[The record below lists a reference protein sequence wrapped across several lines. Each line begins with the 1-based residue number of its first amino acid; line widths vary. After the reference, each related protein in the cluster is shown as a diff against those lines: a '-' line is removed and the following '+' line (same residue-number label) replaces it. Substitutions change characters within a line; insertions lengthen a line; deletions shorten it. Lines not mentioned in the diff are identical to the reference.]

1 MIVALAVV
9 FLVVNIYI
17 GYRLSTWVRS
27 GSDYLVA
34 GREVR
39 GWVQFCSFSAIPF
52 AGSALVASPAFVVSV
67 GFWPAVAWV
76 FGLGIIYVV
85 MAFTSMKLLRRSGV
99 YTFGE
104 WVEIRFGM
112 TARQAVSVAQ
122 FAGLIFGV
130 AANLAGVGY
139 AMAPLLGWS
148 FTTTVTVT
156 TVGYLIY
163 MMMCG
168 EWGNTVNDLFQF
180 CFGMLLYLIV
190 FAFALAVFGL
200 PVNNYNPARVF
211 AFPGNAQVLG
221 LGGPPSY
228 TYAILGWFFFSF
240 AAQHYYI
247 KCASTRSEKGMTK
260 GVAGAGLFT
269 MVWAFLQATI
279 GLYALHLTPGGIPA
293 NQALTAFSKFTAAFP
308 QILQACI
315 ALGYLSAALSTI
327 TAGIQANTSIVVR
340 DFYQAVFRPEATSQ
354 HMLLPSRLA
363 TLVSAVLVLWAAHI
377 PGGPAPLLA
386 LMAVFMAVSAVLLCF
401 GVLWRRA
408 TPLAGTIAALSGI
421 ITGLVWH
428 FLLPRTITTFPGYPV
443 WAGYPV
449 VLVTSVL
456 LVALSFVTAPKYY
469 GRPEWRFG
477 RERLASEA
485 RAAVAGARE

>member
-1 MIVALAVV
+1 MIVGLAVV

-17 GYRLSTWVRS
+17 GYRLSNWVRS
-27 GSDYLVA
+27 GSDFLVA
-34 GREVR
+34 GRQVR

-67 GFWPAVAWV
+67 GFWPAAAWV
-76 FGLGIIYVV
+76 FGLGVIYVV

-112 TARQAVSVAQ
+112 TARQAVSAAQ
-122 FAGLIFGV
+122 FVGLIFGV

-139 AMAPLLGWS
+139 AMGPLLGWS
-148 FTTTVTVT
+148 FTATVMVT
-156 TVGYLIY
+156 TIGYVVY

-180 CFGMLLYLIV
+180 CFGALLYVIV
-190 FAFALAVFGL
+190 FAFAFAVFGL

-211 AFPGNAQVLG
+211 AFPGNAQVFG

-247 KCASTRSEKGMTK
+247 KCASTRSEKGMTV

-279 GLYALHLTPGGIPA
+279 GLYALHLTPGGIPP

-308 QILQACI
+308 EILQAFI

-340 DFYQAVFRPEATSQ
+340 DFYQAIFKPEATSQ
-354 HMLLPSRLA
+354 HMVLPSRLA
-363 TLVSAVLVLWAAHI
+363 TLVSALLVLWAAHV

-408 TPLAGTIAALSGI
+408 TPRAGTIAAFGGI

-428 FLLPRTITTFPGYPV
+428 FVLPRAITAFPGYPV

-456 LVALSFVTAPKYY
+456 LVVLSFVTAPKYY

>member
-1 MIVALAVV
+1 
-9 FLVVNIYI
+9 
-17 GYRLSTWVRS
+17 
-27 GSDYLVA
+27 
-34 GREVR
+34 
-39 GWVQFCSFSAIPF
+39 
-52 AGSALVASPAFVVSV
+52 
-67 GFWPAVAWV
+67 
-76 FGLGIIYVV
+76 
-85 MAFTSMKLLRRSGV
+85 
-99 YTFGE
+99 
-104 WVEIRFGM
+104 
-112 TARQAVSVAQ
+112 
-122 FAGLIFGV
+122 
-130 AANLAGVGY
+130 
-139 AMAPLLGWS
+139 
-148 FTTTVTVT
+148 
-156 TVGYLIY
+156 
-163 MMMCG
+163 
-168 EWGNTVNDLFQF
+168 
-180 CFGMLLYLIV
+180 
-190 FAFALAVFGL
+190 
-200 PVNNYNPARVF
+200 
-211 AFPGNAQVLG
+211 
-221 LGGPPSY
+221 
-228 TYAILGWFFFSF
+228 
-240 AAQHYYI
+240 
-247 KCASTRSEKGMTK
+247 
-260 GVAGAGLFT
+260 

-308 QILQACI
+308 QILQAFI

-421 ITGLVWH
+421 FTGLVWH
-428 FLLPRTITTFPGYPV
+428 FLLPRTITAFPGYPV